1 MNQKKMKTDYKFLIK
16 DVDDFPIKGVSFKD
30 ISPLLASP
38 LFKNA
43 VHEMGNLVLKP
54 DYWVGVESRG
64 FIFAS
69 ALAIEFGGGVVLCRK
84 PGKLPGKII
93 SKSYDTEYSSDQLSI
108 QIGTGSVVIVDDVL
122 ATGGTLATVNNLCLS
137 GGYDVKDH
145 LVLIDLRYVPRS
157 NHYLN
162 TKIKAVKSLISYE

>member
-1 MNQKKMKTDYKFLIK
+1 MKTDYKFLIK

-38 LFKNA
+38 LFKN
-43 VHEMGNLVLKP
+43 VVQEMGNLVLKP

-84 PGKLPGKII
+84 PGSYLEKLFPSLMIPNI
-93 SKSYDTEYSSDQLSI
+93 VVTNYLSK
-108 QIGTGSVVIVDDVL
+108 
-122 ATGGTLATVNNLCLS
+122 
-137 GGYDVKDH
+137 
-145 LVLIDLRYVPRS
+145 LVLDLW
-157 NHYLN
+157 
-162 TKIKAVKSLISYE
+162 

>member
-1 MNQKKMKTDYKFLIK
+1 M
-16 DVDDFPIKGVSFKD
+16 SFKD

-84 PGKLPGKII
+84 PGKLPGKIV
-93 SKSYDTEYSSDQLSI
+93 SQSYDTEYSSDQ
-108 QIGTGSVVIVDDVL
+108 VIYP
-122 ATGGTLATVNNLCLS
+122 N
-137 GGYDVKDH
+137 GYWFCGNC
-145 LVLIDLRYVPRS
+145 R
-157 NHYLN
+157 
-162 TKIKAVKSLISYE
+162 

>member
-1 MNQKKMKTDYKFLIK
+1 MKTDYKFLIK

-38 LFKNA
+38 LFKN
-43 VHEMGNLVLKP
+43 VVQEMGNLVLKP

-69 ALAIEFGGGVVLCRK
+69 ALAVEFGGGVVLCRK
-84 PGKLPGKII
+84 PGKLPGKIVT
-93 SKSYDTEYSSDQLSI
+93 KSYDTEYSSDQLSL

-122 ATGGTLATVNNLCLS
+122 ATGGTLATVNKLCS
-137 GGYDVKDH
+137 SAGYNIQDH
-145 LVLIDLRYVPRS
+145 LVLIDLKYVPRS
-157 NHYLN
+157 NYYLE
-162 TKIKAVKSLISYE
+162 TKINTVKSLFSYE